1 MKRRTTISDI
11 ARELN
16 LTPATV
22 SRSLNNHPAI
32 SEKTKKLINETAIKL
47 KYKRNEIATS
57 LKSGRSK
64 LIGVIIPSAEIN
76 FFGSVVHG
84 IENMASKK
92 GYNVLLY
99 QSNESRE
106 NEAKAVDTFIRTRVD
121 GILVSL
127 AKETSDLSHFQEIK
141 ERGVPIVFFDR
152 TQDALG
158 MPSVVVDDRKG
169 GFLATEHLIQQGY
182 HRIAHISGHQQLSVF
197 KNRQEGYLD
206 ALKKYHLPVDDKLI
220 YPGKISIQSG
230 KEAVLHFLKSKHPP
244 DAIFAVEDFTA
255 LGAIK
260 ALKENGIR
268 IPQDFGIVGFA
279 DELFGEHITPS
290 LTTFNQKTVEMGEA
304 SFELLLNIIDKN
316 KVMQPRIIL
325 EPKMIIRGSSVKNF

>member
-84 IENMASKK
+84 IENMASKN

-106 NEAKAVDTFIRTRVD
+106 NEAKAVDTFLRTRVD

-127 AKETSDLSHFQEIK
+127 AKETSDFSHFQEIK

-182 HRIAHISGHQQLSVF
+182 QRIAHINGHQQLSVF

-206 ALKKYHLPVDDKLI
+206 ALQKYQLPVDEKLI

-230 KEAVLHFLKSKHPP
+230 KEAVQHFLKSNHPP

-304 SFELLLNIIDKN
+304 SFELLLNIIDKK
-316 KVMQPRIIL
+316 KVKQPRIIL
-325 EPKMIIRGSSVKNF
+325 DPKMIIRGSSVKIF